1 MFTNILD
8 QKDRSLASLTV
19 GEYISL
25 QQQRNQLSETT
36 KNEAYKNEEKRYVYG
51 YNGIAELFGCSKST
65 AARIKLSGIL
75 DAAITQ
81 VGRKIIVDVELAFE
95 LARKKKG
102 GRN

>member
-1 MFTNILD
+1 MT
-8 QKDRSLASLTV
+8 
-19 GEYISL
+19 GEEFLLL
-25 QQQRNQLSETT
+25 QEQANSECKVSIATT
-36 KNEAYKNEEKRYVYG
+36 HTEAKKYVYG
-51 YNGIAELFGCSKST
+51 YSGIAELFGCSKST

-81 VGRKIIVDVELAFE
+81 VGRKIIIDAELAIE